1 MTAHAQRRRER
12 SLPQADGGS
21 VRLHIGHLVLQGVAP
36 VDTSRVAG
44 ALQAELAGLAG
55 QPGTQFTPMA
65 ADRLSAA
72 PIATGRIPEQTGR
85 SVASAVWSS
94 IGQGARRQ

>member
-21 VRLHIGHLVLQGVAP
+21 VRLHIDHLVLQGLAP
-36 VDTSRVAG
+36 VDANRVVG
-44 ALQAELAGLAG
+44 ALQAELGGLAG